1 MIKNV
6 RKFIIYLLKTMSRMM
21 IICSDLTIPLNF
33 YNGPL
38 LLLDTKR
45 IGYLVLEEE
54 RRISFLDS
62 LVEFQ
67 FT

>member
-1 MIKNV
+1 V
-6 RKFIIYLLKTMSRMM
+6 M